1 MTKEGWIIFATLC
14 VGILAGLIYFAQ
26 KDKTDVSGIDETK
39 VVAASHAN
47 GTIGDH
53 IEGAASSKVVLIE
66 YGDFQCPGCGS
77 AHPVMKKIVEKYKDK
92 IAFVFRNYPLYTAH
106 PNAYAAATAAE
117 SAGLQGKYWE
127 MHNRLYENQ
136 SAWSS
141 LGGDQRTDYFV
152 AAASDLGLN
161 TDQFKKDLDNDAIK
175 KKIGFDEALGR
186 KANLS
191 GTPSF
196 YLNGKSVGDQY
207 VLDGKIVPK
216 SADARLIWSDQTAF
230 ETHILNPALK
240 AAGIALPE

>member
-1 MTKEGWIIFATLC
+1 MTKKGWILFATLC

-26 KDKTDVSGIDETK
+26 KDKTDVSGVDETK
-39 VVAASHAN
+39 IIAASAAN
-47 GTIGDH
+47 GNIGEH
-53 IEGAASSKVVLIE
+53 IEGNVNSKVVLIE

-92 IAFVFRNYPLYTAH
+92 IAFVFRNYPLYTTH

-127 MHNRLYENQ
+127 MHNRLFENQ

-141 LGGDQRTDYFV
+141 LGGDQRTEFFV

-161 TDQFKKDLDNDAIK
+161 TDQFKKDLNNDNIK
-175 KKIGFDEALGR
+175 KKISFDEALGR
-186 KANLS
+186 KINLS

-196 YLNGKSVGDQY
+196 YIGGKSVGDQY

-216 SADARLIWSDQTAF
+216 SSDARLIWSDQTAF
-230 ETHILNPALK
+230 ENLVLNPALK
-240 AAGIALPE
+240 EAGIPLPE